1 MSCLKC
7 KVKTVRECVECLNQ
21 EDVLIHPV
29 QTNMA
34 NDLRKKK
41 KKFVRSMNQIYRK
54 KMIKDEHNKG

>member
-29 QTNMA
+29 QTNMI

-41 KKFVRSMNQIYRK
+41 RKFIRSMDQIYRK
-54 KMIKDEHNKG
+54 KMIKDEYNKG